1 MEGLIFSDFPLAPST
16 NEAYANNKSGSG
28 RGRYK
33 TDVYK
38 HFEKSCE
45 YWRLKYRAKLIE
57 IPVFFKDNH
66 FLELTI
72 SFNILWKRLLC
83 YSKKR
88 EGLSKKFD
96 LSNRLK
102 TTEDQLIKILS
113 NYVDVDD
120 HQFWKIRI
128 SKNPIGLN
136 DKEGATILIQECC
149 YSREVANKFFS

>member
-83 YSKKR
+83 YSKMLR
-88 EGLSKKFD
+88 VWESS
-96 LSNRLK
+96 SNCTLLCS
-102 TTEDQLIKILS
+102 TCIY
-113 NYVDVDD
+113 YV
-120 HQFWKIRI
+120 
-128 SKNPIGLN
+128 
-136 DKEGATILIQECC
+136 
-149 YSREVANKFFS
+149 